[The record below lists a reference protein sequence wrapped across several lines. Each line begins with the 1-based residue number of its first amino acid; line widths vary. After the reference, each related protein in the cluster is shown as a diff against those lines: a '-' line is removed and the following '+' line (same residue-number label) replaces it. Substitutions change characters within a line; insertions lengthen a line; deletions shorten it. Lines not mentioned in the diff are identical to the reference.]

1 MKAVQIVKPNQLEV
15 IDIEKNK
22 QMNYHTSIQTKR
34 QKQLTNI
41 SFRRKV
47 IMGLAK
53 AIKRGA
59 SALLIGS
66 MMTGL
71 FTGCSATGENSG
83 GKLVKIAVCVSDQT
97 PAAQAL
103 TDVFKPMVEEATDG
117 RYDIQIYNSGVLGS
131 EKVTYDYTKSG
142 IVEMCVVGT
151 TMWSETPKMSIPDF
165 PFLFDSVEHARVCY
179 QGELGEYIAEDL
191 ESTQPLKLLSWYP
204 NGAREFTSNKKLES
218 LDDFNGQKL
227 RMPNNPIHVKLA
239 ESLGANVVIM
249 DMGEVFTALEQGVAD
264 GQDNPLATVKT
275 EGWYE
280 VQDYVY
286 DTNHIISSLEL
297 FAGEEFW
304 NSLSEEDQ
312 KAFEEASQAASDY
325 AWDLY
330 EEQLSDDKQFMKDN
344 GLVVTELSDE
354 DREVMKEKIQPV
366 YDYLNAQY
374 DWVDDVRK
382 MVDDIKVE

>member
-1 MKAVQIVKPNQLEV
+1 
-15 IDIEKNK
+15 
-22 QMNYHTSIQTKR
+22 
-34 QKQLTNI
+34 
-41 SFRRKV
+41 
-47 IMGLAK
+47 MGLAK
-53 AIKRGA
+53 AIERGA

-103 TDVFKPMVEEATDG
+103 ADVFKPMVEEATDG

-151 TMWSETPKMSIPDF
+151 TMWSETPKMTIPDF

-204 NGAREFTSNKKLES
+204 NGARVFTSNKKLES

-286 DTNHIISSLEL
+286 DTNHIIASLEL

-312 KAFEEASQAASDY
+312 EAFEKASEAASDY

-344 GLVVTELSDE
+344 GLIVTEISDE
-354 DREVMKEKIQPV
+354 DREAMKEKIQPV

>member
-1 MKAVQIVKPNQLEV
+1 MCSNRWW
-15 IDIEKNK
+15 
-22 QMNYHTSIQTKR
+22 KR
-34 QKQLTNI
+34 RPI
-41 SFRRKV
+41 
-47 IMGLAK
+47 
-53 AIKRGA
+53 
-59 SALLIGS
+59 
-66 MMTGL
+66 
-71 FTGCSATGENSG
+71 
-83 GKLVKIAVCVSDQT
+83 
-97 PAAQAL
+97 
-103 TDVFKPMVEEATDG
+103 G

-275 EGWYE
+275 EAGTKFRIMFMT
-280 VQDYVY
+280 Q
-286 DTNHIISSLEL
+286 IISFHL
-297 FAGEEFW
+297 W
-304 NSLSEEDQ
+304 N
-312 KAFEEASQAASDY
+312 
-325 AWDLY
+325 
-330 EEQLSDDKQFMKDN
+330 
-344 GLVVTELSDE
+344 
-354 DREVMKEKIQPV
+354 
-366 YDYLNAQY
+366 YLQGRSSGTA
-374 DWVDDVRK
+374 
-382 MVDDIKVE
+382 

>member
-1 MKAVQIVKPNQLEV
+1 MLNLH
-15 IDIEKNK
+15 IEKNK

-103 TDVFKPMVEEATDG
+103 ADVFKPMVEEATDG

>member
-1 MKAVQIVKPNQLEV
+1 
-15 IDIEKNK
+15 
-22 QMNYHTSIQTKR
+22 
-34 QKQLTNI
+34 
-41 SFRRKV
+41 
-47 IMGLAK
+47 MGLAK

-103 TDVFKPMVEEATDG
+103 ADVFKPMVEEATDG

-286 DTNHIISSLEL
+286 EV
-297 FAGEEFW
+297 
-304 NSLSEEDQ
+304 DQ
-312 KAFEEASQAASDY
+312 KACEEASQAAADY

>member
-1 MKAVQIVKPNQLEV
+1 MLNIH
-15 IDIEKNK
+15 IEKNK

-103 TDVFKPMVEEATDG
+103 ADVFKPMVEEATDG

>member
-1 MKAVQIVKPNQLEV
+1 
-15 IDIEKNK
+15 
-22 QMNYHTSIQTKR
+22 
-34 QKQLTNI
+34 
-41 SFRRKV
+41 
-47 IMGLAK
+47 MGLAK

-71 FTGCSATGENSG
+71 LTGCSATGENSG

>member
-1 MKAVQIVKPNQLEV
+1 
-15 IDIEKNK
+15 
-22 QMNYHTSIQTKR
+22 
-34 QKQLTNI
+34 
-41 SFRRKV
+41 
-47 IMGLAK
+47 MGLAK
-53 AIKRGA
+53 AVKRGA

-71 FTGCSATGENSG
+71 FTGCSSTGENSG

-165 PFLFDSVEHARVCY
+165 PFLFDGVEHARVCY

-204 NGAREFTSNKKLES
+204 NGARAFTSNKKLES

-275 EGWYE
+275 ET
-280 VQDYVY
+280 VPSAPLLPANP
-286 DTNHIISSLEL
+286 TNTI
-297 FAGEEFW
+297 
-304 NSLSEEDQ
+304 
-312 KAFEEASQAASDY
+312 
-325 AWDLY
+325 
-330 EEQLSDDKQFMKDN
+330 
-344 GLVVTELSDE
+344 
-354 DREVMKEKIQPV
+354 
-366 YDYLNAQY
+366 
-374 DWVDDVRK
+374 
-382 MVDDIKVE
+382 